1 MNGWMKLSAWVYF
14 DDRYNLYWITM
25 SDRSASPQ
33 TNAVLVHPEQLNRG
47 TIPVWPWPRDFCRS
61 VRVAFPGGKTV
72 TIICLNP
79 GDPNYKIEADWPW
92 KDAQGVTRVGIVVQ
106 VKGEKKQKI

>member
-1 MNGWMKLSAWVYF
+1 
-14 DDRYNLYWITM
+14 
-25 SDRSASPQ
+25 
-33 TNAVLVHPEQLNRG
+33 
-47 TIPVWPWPRDFCRS
+47 